1 MAPKKKLLTSAD
13 LQEQYADT
21 LKRSPYCDARSPF
34 LLHKALQTLMPGRI
48 TIAAVKHW
56 WDVYRSVEGADRIS
70 TAQQLQDRHGDSI
83 AHLAQEC
90 KTAWKLCN
98 TLSKR
103 QPPIFVSNSIAK
115 EWLRDFGI
123 GITKRIE
130 SAGHLEIEYGEKIRE
145 HMPFPSS
152 DDLSSFLCRELQ
164 IECAPHI
171 CRFWMDRDWSRSGIL
186 YSPTAVEENCGCI
199 LRLGQYSGSHSEI
212 DRYGRLLFW
221 VMVSM
226 VLCCI
231 ALS

>member
-1 MAPKKKLLTSAD
+1 MPPKKKLLTSAE
-13 LQEQYADT
+13 LHEQYADT
-21 LKRSPYCDARSPF
+21 LKRSPYCDAASPY
-34 LLHKALQTLMPGRI
+34 LLHKALQTLVPNGI
-48 TIAAVKHW
+48 TIGAVKNW
-56 WDVYRSVEGADRIS
+56 WDVYRTVEGADRTS

-83 AHLAQEC
+83 SHLAQEC

-130 SAGHLEIEYGEKIRE
+130 SAGHLEMECGEKIRE

-164 IECAPHI
+164 IVCAPRI
-171 CRFWMDRDWSRSGIL
+171 CRFWMDRDWSQSGTL
-186 YSPTAVEENCGCI
+186 YSPTAVEHDCGDI
-199 LRLGQYSGSHSEI
+199 LRLGQYSGPHSEL
-212 DRYGRLLFW
+212 G
-221 VMVSM
+221 
-226 VLCCI
+226 
-231 ALS
+231 